1 MTKQFRSARVP
12 LDADQLRQ
20 VAAEASHS
28 VPPAVVRP
36 QRGERRTVLVNIKMD
51 EESAIALAEAA
62 EAAGM
67 TQKQFVC
74 TALKAAGVVMQPHD
88 LEDRS
93 PRRRVRRAA

>member
-1 MTKQFRSARVP
+1 
-12 LDADQLRQ
+12 
-20 VAAEASHS
+20 
-28 VPPAVVRP
+28 
-36 QRGERRTVLVNIKMD
+36 
-51 EESAIALAEAA
+51 
-62 EAAGM
+62 M